1 MQPFHLEGI
10 ATKIRKSMAD
20 GCSPELEEDHQDL
33 VKSFLARGQEW
44 DQNKKEEKKKAKEA
58 RQRREKE
65 KGKQKKKKK
74 KKKRNKKKKRTK
86 EQERKRKQ
94 EYRARKKLKEKA
106 LKEAGGGRE
115 ICSGFVF

>member
-20 GCSPELEEDHQDL
+20 SCSPELEEDHQDL

-74 KKKRNKKKKRTK
+74 KRNKKKKRTK

>member
-20 GCSPELEEDHQDL
+20 SCSPELEEDHQDL

-74 KKKRNKKKKRTK
+74 RNKNRRREQRSKK
-86 EQERKRKQ
+86 
-94 EYRARKKLKEKA
+94 
-106 LKEAGGGRE
+106 GRE
-115 ICSGFVF
+115 SRSTEPGRS

>member
-20 GCSPELEEDHQDL
+20 SCSPELEEDHQDL

-74 KKKRNKKKKRTK
+74 RNKKKKRTK